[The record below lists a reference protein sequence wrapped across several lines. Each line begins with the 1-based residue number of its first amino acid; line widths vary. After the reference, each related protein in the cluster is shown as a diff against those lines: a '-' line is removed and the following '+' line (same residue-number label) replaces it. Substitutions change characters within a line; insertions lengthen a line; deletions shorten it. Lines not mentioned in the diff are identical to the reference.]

1 MTNLFPITT
10 ETSQIPALDTA
21 VGEIIP
27 ITQEQSMKQLKSTLQ
42 EDALVEFQ
50 TNGQYE
56 DTQASKQVKR
66 MEVSLEKLFV
76 SLDDVASALEST
88 GTGQR
93 VHMKLTNNQ
102 DADISICTQDNYPQK
117 SCTLYLVSKS
127 GQSIP
132 VTVVMSSTGQNGES
146 IITLKQSAGAG
157 EDSNIYTAKP
167 IALDIRAI

>member
-1 MTNLFPITT
+1 
-10 ETSQIPALDTA
+10 
-21 VGEIIP
+21 
-27 ITQEQSMKQLKSTLQ
+27 
-42 EDALVEFQ
+42 
-50 TNGQYE
+50 
-56 DTQASKQVKR
+56 

-167 IALDIRAI
+167 IALDIPIADFEIMMIDQPNADDSQIFSIFFVHEKPVMLNVHFAI